1 MGMVTKD
8 VMGFRGCVGMV
19 TKGVMGV
26 SGCVGAE
33 CVRGWVCG

>member
-1 MGMVTKD
+1 MVTKD

-26 SGCVGAE
+26 RECVGAE